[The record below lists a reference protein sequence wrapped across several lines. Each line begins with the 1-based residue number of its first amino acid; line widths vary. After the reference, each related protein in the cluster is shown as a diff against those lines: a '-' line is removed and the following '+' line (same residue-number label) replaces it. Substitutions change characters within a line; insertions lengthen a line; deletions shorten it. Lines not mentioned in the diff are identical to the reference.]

1 MMNTIKR
8 LYKNQ
13 SDGFTIIELMI
24 AITIFSVVLL
34 AAGAT
39 LTQISRLY
47 YKGVITNKTQ
57 NISRGL
63 IDEISQNLQFSSGVV
78 NSATNGQT
86 QSVCVGST
94 RYTFILN
101 KQIKQGDTRTLHAL
115 WRDKISGAG
124 SCGDSQPNLS
134 DENPIGDEG
143 QELLETGMRLKSL
156 SVTDTGRNEIY
167 SITVGVIYG
176 DDDLINF
183 TSSGD
188 PKDCKGDITGSQWCA
203 LSELTTQIYSRVRV
217 H

>member
-8 LYKNQ
+8 LHKNQ
-13 SDGFTIIELMI
+13 SEGFTIIELMI

-57 NISRGL
+57 NISRSL

-86 QSVCVGST
+86 QSVCIGST
-94 RYTFILN
+94 RYTFVLN
-101 KQIKQGDTRTLHAL
+101 KQIKQGDSRTLHAL
-115 WRDKISGAG
+115 WRDKISGVG
-124 SCGDSQPNLS
+124 SCGDNQPNLS
-134 DENPIGDEG
+134 DENPVGDEG
-143 QELLETGMRLKSL
+143 KELLETGMRLKSL

-167 SITVGVIYG
+167 SITVGVMHG

-183 TSSGD
+183 TSPGS